1 MAGILG
7 GTPVSTSQITSL
19 QNKPHTTSGL
29 TPDAFLTLDYLFQKN
44 AIILNDTLTILKGS
58 PFSIGGL
65 DVNLPLPLIGFEYM
79 APDEVELLK
88 YTYSEYPYINKT
100 MITNA
105 YIKENTRL
113 SIIGLRPITYG
124 GGAVNS
130 VSTSVVG
137 NYLTNELI
145 LSTLQAYSDKGGT
158 FTLLT
163 MWGQLNNLV
172 LERLSGIR
180 LESGPNQFQG
190 QAYRFEFKRINF
202 PKTKL
207 QGLKNALSKM
217 TLGIL

>member
-1 MAGILG
+1 MVGILG
-7 GTPVSTSQITSL
+7 TVPVSTSQITSL
-19 QNKPHTTSGL
+19 QGKPHTTSGL

-44 AIILNDTLTILKGS
+44 ALILNDTLTILKGS
-58 PFSIGGL
+58 PFSVLGV
-65 DVNLPLPLIGFEYM
+65 DVNLPLPLLGFEYM
-79 APDEVELLK
+79 SPDEVELLK
-88 YTYSEYPYINKT
+88 YSYSEYPYVNKT

-124 GGAVNS
+124 GGSVNS

-145 LSTLQAYSDKGGT
+145 LSTLQAYCDRGGT
-158 FTLLT
+158 FTILT

-202 PKTKL
+202 PKAKH